1 MDITEEENDRE
12 QHSDGAGV
20 GAGVGAGISLVESK
34 KETYIDRN
42 TSNLPPFR
50 ISNNVI
56 LLKMV

>member
-1 MDITEEENDRE
+1 MDIAEEENYRE

-20 GAGVGAGISLVESK
+20 GAGISLVESTE
-34 KETYIDRN
+34 ETYIDRN

-50 ISNNVI
+50 ISNNDI